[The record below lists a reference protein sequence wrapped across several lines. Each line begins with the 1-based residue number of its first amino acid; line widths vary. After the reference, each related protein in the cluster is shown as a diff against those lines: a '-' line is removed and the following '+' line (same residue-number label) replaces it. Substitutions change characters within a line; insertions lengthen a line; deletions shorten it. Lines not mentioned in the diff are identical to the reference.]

1 MNESK
6 RIRLEQLKR
15 EYDKKIEEADEDLQK
30 KPHNSLDGGKPGK
43 VVSLM
48 IEYEKKRLPFLTNKS
63 NDFFI
68 TEKT

>member
-15 EYDKKIEEADEDLQK
+15 EYDEKIQKADEELQK
-30 KPHNSLDGGKPGK
+30 KPHNTLDGGKPGK

-48 IEYEKKRLPFLTNKS
+48 IEYEKKKVAILN
-63 NDFFI
+63 
-68 TEKT
+68 EQE